1 MTYDHKPKVVVVGA
15 GVAGLAAA
23 RCLARAG
30 VGVIVLEKDSHVG
43 GRVYTQVVDG
53 FEIDAGAQFI
63 ANFCPHTLRLIRELG
78 LQEDLVRIPGAGAV
92 LRAGRLYGIWP
103 DLRLVFTG
111 LISPLSKLTLLKPL
125 GPLLRHWGE
134 LDLHAFHKA
143 HRLDTRS
150 IADYAR
156 QELNREILEYVIQ
169 PPLTGI
175 FYLAPEQ
182 ASQALIFLLIKASLG
197 VRIFTLR
204 HGLGRLSEAMAADL
218 LVHRN
223 AEVVQVTP
231 NEAGGCTVRAYI
243 DGEERSFSVDGVV
256 CATPAAAVP
265 DLFPNLSARQRSFF
279 EAIRYSV
286 NITAAIGIERRLPS
300 AFYGL
305 LFPRREAGH
314 LALAAIQSA
323 KNPAQVPVGRDLVT
337 LHSSDLV
344 SRELWEKDDDA
355 IQDMLRSDLRQA
367 GPAYDLGEGL
377 FCRTYRWRYAIP
389 DFDVGHFKR
398 LKRFADGEIET
409 GQVVFAGDYLGGPYI
424 EGAITSGLDAA
435 GRLLQRLETRPHPPR

>member
-1 MTYDHKPKVVVVGA
+1 MKNNHKPTVIVVGA

-23 RCLARAG
+23 RYLARAG
-30 VGVIVLEKDSHVG
+30 VRVIVLEKNPHAG
-43 GRVYTQVVDG
+43 GRLYTDVVDG

-63 ANFCPHTLRLIRELG
+63 ANFCPHTLRTIREVG
-78 LQEDLVRIPGAGAV
+78 LQEDLVSIPGASAI
-92 LRAGRLYGIWP
+92 LRAGSLYGVWP

-150 IADYAR
+150 IADYVR
-156 QELNREILEYVIQ
+156 KELNEEILEYVIQ

-182 ASQALIFLLIKASLG
+182 ASQALLFLLIKASLG

-223 AEVVQVTP
+223 AEVVAVTP
-231 NEAGGCTVRAYI
+231 NEAGGYTVRAHI
-243 DGEERSFSVDGVV
+243 DREERPFSADGVV

-265 DLFPNLSARQRSFF
+265 DLFPNLNARQRSFF
-279 EAIRYSV
+279 EAIRYSL
-286 NITAAIGIERRLPS
+286 NITATIGVECRLPP

-305 LFPRREAGH
+305 LFPRREGGH
-314 LALAAIQSA
+314 LATAAIQSV

-337 LHSSDLV
+337 LHSADLA

-355 IQDMLRSDLRQA
+355 IRDILRSDLRQA
-367 GPAYDLGEGL
+367 GPAYDLGEEL

-398 LKRFADGEIET
+398 LKQFADGEIET
-409 GQVVFAGDYLGGPYI
+409 GHVVFAGDYLGGPFI

-435 GRLLQRLETRPHPPR
+435 HRLLQRLETRPEPAP

>member
-1 MTYDHKPKVVVVGA
+1 MKNNHKPTVVVVGA

-23 RCLARAG
+23 RYLTRAG
-30 VGVIVLEKDSHVG
+30 VRVIVLEKNAHAG
-43 GRVYTQVVDG
+43 GRLYTDVVDG

-78 LQEDLVRIPGAGAV
+78 LQEDLVRIPGASAI
-92 LRAGRLYGIWP
+92 LRAGRLYGVWP

-134 LDLHAFHKA
+134 MDLHAFHRA
-143 HRLDTRS
+143 HQLDTRS
-150 IADYAR
+150 IASYVR
-156 QELNREILEYVIQ
+156 QELNEEILEYVIQ

-182 ASQALIFLLIKASLG
+182 ASQALLFLLIKASLG

-223 AEVVQVTP
+223 AEVVAVTP
-231 NEAGGCTVRAYI
+231 NEAGGYAVRAHI
-243 DGEERSFSVDGVV
+243 DGEERLFSADGVV
-256 CATPAAAVP
+256 CATPAAVVP
-265 DLFPNLSARQRSFF
+265 DLFPNLNAQQRSFF
-279 EAIRYSV
+279 EAIRYSL
-286 NITAAIGIERRLPS
+286 NITATIGVERRLPP

-305 LFPRREAGH
+305 LFPRREGGH
-314 LALAAIQSA
+314 LAIAAIQSV

-337 LHSSDLV
+337 LHSADLA

-355 IQDMLRSDLRQA
+355 IRAILRSDLRQA
-367 GPAYDLGEGL
+367 GLAYDLGEEL

-398 LKRFADGEIET
+398 LKQFADGEIET
-409 GQVVFAGDYLGGPYI
+409 GRVVFAGDYLGGPFV

-435 GRLLQRLETRPHPPR
+435 HRLLQLLQI